1 MSVRPDQTINS
12 SYRSLLRGSASL
24 LAPDDARRIRKALN
38 VALKACKGEK
48 TVTGVNPV
56 LHALSVARIVAGE
69 MNLGASSAIA
79 ALMHDAT
86 GYHEL
91 TDEWVNENFGKQVAV
106 ILNGIRKVNSVE
118 IKSSVSQAEG
128 FRKLLM
134 SLADDIRVILIKL
147 AERLDEMRHLEGAD
161 EKAKLQV
168 ASESY
173 FLYAPL
179 AHRLGLYNLKSELED
194 ISMKYLEPSD
204 YEHIESRLRKTSS
217 SRNRLIREF
226 TTPVREKIDSLG
238 LSYVIKSR
246 TKSVHSIWQKM
257 KKQGVEF
264 EEVYD
269 IFAVRIILDS
279 LPEREKADCW
289 QVYSLVT
296 DIYQPN
302 PSRMRDWISVP
313 KSNGY
318 ESLHTTVIGPRG
330 KWVEV
335 QIRSRRMDEIAE
347 KGLAAHY
354 RYKGVK
360 GEGGGPE
367 AWLQKMKELLESSA
381 GEEDALLDHVKA
393 GLYSDEVFVFTPKG
407 ELRQLPAGSTILDF
421 AFDIHTE
428 VGSRCVGAKVN
439 GRNVTLK
446 YILKNGDQVS
456 IITAKNQ
463 KPKRDWLSVVVTGK
477 ARTRIRQALNED
489 RVVAAAEG
497 KEILTRRMKNW
508 KMPFSDTAVNSLLE
522 RYHLKTAQD
531 LYVGISNEVIDLLE
545 LKENLHAIAADSAK
559 PQADVKNVQD
569 KALSRISEPSYTDY
583 LIIENRVEGIDYK
596 LAKCCNPVYGD
607 KVFGFVTIAEGI
619 KIHRTACPNAGNMMS
634 RYPYRV
640 VPARWTESGHSHA
653 FVASVKVSGIEDIGI
668 VSRITDIL
676 NEQKVTVRGFNYSM
690 HDGLFEG
697 MIQLAVSNV
706 NILNGLIR
714 RIGLIKGVS
723 RAVRTD
729 QS

>member
-1 MSVRPDQTINS
+1 MGNNTGQSVNN
-12 SYRSLLRGSASL
+12 SYRSLLRASGGII
-24 LAPDDARRIRKALN
+24 AQEDVKRIRKALN
-38 VALKACKGEK
+38 VAIKACEGQKSI
-48 TVTGVNPV
+48 TGVTPV
-56 LHALSVARIVAGE
+56 IHSLSVARIVSAE
-69 MNLGASSAIA
+69 MNLGASSTIA
-79 ALMHDAT
+79 AIMHDAT
-86 GYHEL
+86 GYPEL
-91 TDEWVNENFGKQVAV
+91 TEKWASENFGRQVAL
-106 ILNGIRKVNSVE
+106 ILNGIRKINAVE
-118 IKSSVSQAEG
+118 IRSTVSQAEG
-128 FRKLLM
+128 FRKLLL
-134 SLADDIRVILIKL
+134 SLADDVRVILIKL

-161 EKAKLQV
+161 DEVKLQV

-194 ISMKYLEPSD
+194 LSMKYLEPYD
-204 YEHIESRLRKTSS
+204 YDHIEVRLRQTSS
-217 SRNRLIREF
+217 SRNRLIKEF
-226 TTPVREKIDSLG
+226 TAPLREKLDNLG
-238 LSYVIKSR
+238 FSYTIKSR

-269 IFAVRIILDS
+269 IFAVRIIIDS
-279 LPEREKADCW
+279 LPEKEKADCW

-313 KSNGY
+313 KSTGY

-360 GEGGGPE
+360 GERGGPE
-367 AWLQKMKELLESSA
+367 AWLQKMKELLESSS
-381 GEEDALLDHVKA
+381 GEEDAFIDQVKSD
-393 GLYSDEVFVFTPKG
+393 LYSDEVFVFTPKG

-428 VGSRCVGAKVN
+428 VGSKCVGAKVN
-439 GRNVTLK
+439 GKNVTLK
-446 YILKNGDQVS
+446 YILKNGDQIAV
-456 IITAKNQ
+456 ITAKNQ

-477 ARTRIRQALNED
+477 ARTRIKQALNED
-489 RVVAAAEG
+489 RLAAAAEG
-497 KEILTRRMKNW
+497 KEILMRRMKNW
-508 KMPFSDTAVNSLLE
+508 KINFSDTAINSLLE
-522 RYHLKTAQD
+522 RYDLKNAQD
-531 LYVGISNEVIDLLE
+531 LYFGISNEDIDLLG
-545 LKENLHAIAADSAK
+545 LKEHLLNLSEETTK
-559 PQADVKNVQD
+559 PQAGVQSFPG
-569 KALSRISEPSYTDY
+569 KGPLQVAEPAYADY

-607 KVFGFVTIAEGI
+607 AVFGFVTIAEGI
-619 KIHRTACPNAGNMMS
+619 KIHRTACPNASHMIS
-634 RYPYRV
+634 RYPYRI
-640 VPARWTESGHSHA
+640 VPARWTESRQSHA
-653 FVASVKVSGIEDIGI
+653 FVTSVKVSGIENIGI
-668 VSRITDIL
+668 VSRISDIL
-676 NEQKVTVRGFNYSM
+676 NEQKVTVRSFNYSM
-690 HDGLFEG
+690 NDGLFEG
-697 MIQLAVSNV
+697 TIHLTIPNI

-714 RIGLIKGVS
+714 KIRLINGVS

-729 QS
+729 Q